1 MLQAILNQARA
12 NMTDKQFT
20 ELMKLVTTDIRINRI
35 AWGKWTGMDYVL
47 MVLDQTY
54 RMLKRV
60 A

>member
-1 MLQAILNQARA
+1 MLQKLLEQARA
-12 NMTDKQFT
+12 NMTGKQFT

-35 AWGKWTGMDYVL
+35 AWGKRTGMDYAV
-47 MVLDQTY
+47 MVLEQTY